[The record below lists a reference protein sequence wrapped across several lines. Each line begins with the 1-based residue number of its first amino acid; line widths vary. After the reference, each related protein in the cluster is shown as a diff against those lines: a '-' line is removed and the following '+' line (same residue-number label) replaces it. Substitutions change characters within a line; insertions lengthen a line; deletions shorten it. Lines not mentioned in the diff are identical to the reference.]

1 MLVDSSVKLNLQVPV
16 YLCSCDSN
24 VSLIF
29 KAFAVFLRSL
39 WLRVKHGQVWGLSGG
54 LHHSLVLE
62 AYSVLSFHMCT
73 TQGWTWD
80 FIHKFKVSLSIFFR
94 SMICDCYGP
103 LFEQDGRVGDRW
115 GMLIRKP
122 GLWPPCTVMH
132 FLQLSPFL
140 MLIAR
145 KKKTKKTFW
154 IIKIPIFL
162 VLVVPEKGFSL
173 AQLPPLPRVPL
184 HDWSLF

>member
-16 YLCSCDSN
+16 YLCSCGSN

-39 WLRVKHGQVWGLSGG
+39 WLRVKRGQVWGLSGG

-80 FIHKFKVSLSIFFR
+80 LIQKFRVSLSIFFR

-132 FLQLSPFL
+132 FLQLNPFL
-140 MLIAR
+140 MLMAR
-145 KKKTKKTFW
+145 KKKKKNLDHKDTH
-154 IIKIPIFL
+154 FL

-173 AQLPPLPRVPL
+173 AQLPHSQECLSITGACFR
-184 HDWSLF
+184 